1 MKDFVFG
8 AAPVALVF
16 ALGTYYSSGAV
27 IGFGLLAVFAVIF
40 LVEFCLA
47 FREQPKFHRVVNGT
61 DELRKYGF
69 RGNPDWCPEVC
80 TLGEME
86 NALRHI
92 QKVGARMLQSNK
104 LRIPINFTVY
114 DTPVI
119 AARAHHRHGVAVT
132 YGLYR
137 DCRSEDELAAVLGH
151 EIGHL
156 AYRQEKALAALVQK
170 IPSGKGQ
177 SQLIRFPADP
187 EAAKLYYSRCR
198 EYEADRL
205 SVQYVT
211 QAGYDPTAFGRVL
224 WRHLSYHMK
233 EGAADVFDDS
243 NSTHPTPLKRIVRT
257 NQEIAEQ
264 SRKN

>member
-1 MKDFVFG
+1 MKDFVFK
-8 AAPVALVF
+8 ALVALVF
-16 ALGTYYSSGAV
+16 TLGTYYSSGAV

-40 LVEFCLA
+40 LVEFCLPI
-47 FREQPKFHRVVNGT
+47 FRKEKW
-61 DELRKYGF
+61 
-69 RGNPDWCPEVC
+69 GNPDRRPKVC
-80 TLGEME
+80 TRGEME
-86 NALRHI
+86 NALGHI

-104 LRIPINFTVY
+104 LKIPINFTVE

-119 AARAHHRHGVAVT
+119 AAWAHHRQIGVT

-177 SQLIRFPADP
+177 SQLIRFAADP
-187 EAAKLYYSRCR
+187 EATALYDSRCR

-211 QAGYDPTAFGRVL
+211 QAGYDPTAFGRCL
-224 WRHLSYHMK
+224 WRHLSYNMK
-233 EGAADVFDDS
+233 EGATDVLDDS
-243 NSTHPTPLKRIVRT
+243 SSTHPTPLKRIVRT

>member
-1 MKDFVFG
+1 M
-8 AAPVALVF
+8 VAV
-16 ALGTYYSSGAV
+16 LGTYCSSGAV

-40 LVEFCLA
+40 LDID
-47 FREQPKFHRVVNGT
+47 K
-61 DELRKYGF
+61 LRKYGF
-69 RGNPDWCPEVC
+69 GGNPDWRPEVC

-86 NALRHI
+86 NAFRHI
-92 QKVGARMLQSNK
+92 QKVGARILQSNK

-119 AARAHHRHGVAVT
+119 SALAHHRQIAVT

-156 AYRQEKALAALVQK
+156 VYRQEKALATLVQK

-177 SQLIRFPADP
+177 SQLIRFAADP
-187 EAAKLYYSRCR
+187 EATKLYDSRCR

-205 SVQYVT
+205 SVQYVK
-211 QAGYDPTAFGRVL
+211 QAGYDPSAFGRVL
-224 WRHLSYHMK
+224 WRHLSYDMK
-233 EGAADVFDDS
+233 GGATDVFDDS

-264 SRKN
+264 SRRD

>member
-1 MKDFVFG
+1 MKDFVFK
-8 AAPVALVF
+8 ALVALVF
-16 ALGTYYSSGAV
+16 TLGTYYSSGAV

-40 LVEFCLA
+40 LVEFCLPI
-47 FREQPKFHRVVNGT
+47 FRKEKW
-61 DELRKYGF
+61 
-69 RGNPDWCPEVC
+69 GNPDRRPKVC
-80 TLGEME
+80 TPGEME
-86 NALRHI
+86 NVLGHI

-104 LRIPINFTVY
+104 LKIPINFTVE

-119 AARAHHRHGVAVT
+119 AAWAHHRQIAVT

-211 QAGYDPTAFGRVL
+211 QAGYDPTALGRWL
-224 WRHLSYHMK
+224 WRKFSYNKK
-233 EGAADVFDDS
+233 ERAADVFDDS
-243 NSTHPTPLKRIVRT
+243 SSTHPTPLKRIVRT

>member
-27 IGFGLLAVFAVIF
+27 IGFGLLAVIATVF
-40 LVEFCLA
+40 LVEFYLA
-47 FREQPKFHRVVNGT
+47 FREQPKFHRVVNDI
-61 DELRKYGF
+61 DEIRKYGF
-69 RGNPDWCPEVC
+69 GGNPDWRPEVC

-86 NALRHI
+86 NAFRHI

-104 LRIPINFTVY
+104 LKIPINFTVY

-119 AARAHHRHGVAVT
+119 AAEAYRRQIAVT

-177 SQLIRFPADP
+177 SQLIRFAADP
-187 EAAKLYYSRCR
+187 EATELYDSRCR

-211 QAGYDPTAFGRVL
+211 QAGYDPTAFGRCL

-243 NSTHPTPLKRIVRT
+243 SSTHPTPLKRIVRT

>member
-8 AAPVALVF
+8 ALFVFVF
-16 ALGTYYSSGAV
+16 ALGAYYSSGAI
-27 IGFGLLAVFAVIF
+27 IGLGPLAVFAVIF
-40 LVEFCLA
+40 SVEFFLPI
-47 FREQPKFHRVVNGT
+47 FRKEKW
-61 DELRKYGF
+61 
-69 RGNPDWCPEVC
+69 GNPDRRPKVC
-80 TLGEME
+80 TRGEME
-86 NALRHI
+86 NALGHI

-104 LRIPINFTVY
+104 LKIPINFTVY

-119 AARAHHRHGVAVT
+119 AAWAHHRQIAVT

-156 AYRQEKALAALVQK
+156 VYRQEKALAALVQK
-170 IPSGKGQ
+170 IPSGRGQ
-177 SQLIRFPADP
+177 SQLIRFAADP
-187 EAAKLYYSRCR
+187 EAAKLYDSRCR

-211 QAGYDPTAFGRVL
+211 QAGYDPTALGRWL
-224 WRHLSYHMK
+224 WRHLSYNMK

-243 NSTHPTPLKRIVRT
+243 SSTHPTPLKRIVRT

>member
-1 MKDFVFG
+1 MKDFVFK
-8 AAPVALVF
+8 ALVALVF
-16 ALGTYYSSGAV
+16 ALGAYYSSGAV

-40 LVEFCLA
+40 LVEFCLPI
-47 FREQPKFHRVVNGT
+47 FRKEKW
-61 DELRKYGF
+61 
-69 RGNPDWCPEVC
+69 GNPDWRPEVC
-80 TLGEME
+80 TLGEMA
-86 NALRHI
+86 NALGHV
-92 QKVGARMLQSNK
+92 QKVGARILLANK
-104 LRIPINFTVY
+104 LKIPTSFTVY

-119 AARAHHRHGVAVT
+119 AAEAYRRQIAVT

-156 AYRQEKALAALVQK
+156 AYRREKALATLVQK
-170 IPSGKGQ
+170 IPSGKGR
-177 SQLIRFPADP
+177 SQLIRFAADP
-187 EAAKLYYSRCR
+187 EATALYDSRCR

-211 QAGYDPTAFGRVL
+211 QAGYDSTALGRWL
-224 WRHLSYHMK
+224 WRHFSYDKK

-243 NSTHPTPLKRIVRT
+243 SSTHPTPLKRIVRT

-264 SRKN
+264 SRRD

>member
-8 AAPVALVF
+8 ALFVFVF
-16 ALGTYYSSGAV
+16 ALGAYYSSGAI
-27 IGFGLLAVFAVIF
+27 IGLGPLAVLVVIF
-40 LVEFCLA
+40 LVEFALE
-47 FREQPKFHRVVNGT
+47 FRKKPKFYRVVNEF
-61 DELRKYGF
+61 DEIRKYGF
-69 RGNPDWCPEVC
+69 GSNPDWRPEVC

-86 NALRHI
+86 NALGHI
-92 QKVGARMLQSNK
+92 QKVGARILLANK
-104 LRIPINFTVY
+104 LKIPTRFTVY

-119 AARAHHRHGVAVT
+119 AAEAYRRQIAVT

-156 AYRQEKALAALVQK
+156 VYRQEKALATLVQK

-177 SQLIRFPADP
+177 SQLIRFAADP
-187 EAAKLYYSRCR
+187 EATALYDSRCR

-211 QAGYDPTAFGRVL
+211 QAGYDPTALGRWL
-224 WRHLSYHMK
+224 WRHFSYDKK
-233 EGAADVFDDS
+233 EGVADVFDDS
-243 NSTHPTPLKRIVRT
+243 SSTHPTPLKRIVRT

-264 SRKN
+264 SRNN